1 MNKPVQPPQEPKL
14 LLDPYLAWAE
24 NEGVPISEDFGI
36 DLLKVPV
43 AHWPRMGTDGGIVH
57 LKGRGD
63 FIAMF
68 VLDLPEGGKSDPQK
82 HIYEEVVRCP
92 ATAHHDRNEEAA
104 STVSSGDRRASS
116 PCR

>member
-1 MNKPVQPPQEPKL
+1 MPISSTLRKLRIAEVPMNKPVQPPNQPKF

-63 FIAMF
+63 FIAMY
-68 VLDLPEGGKSDPQK
+68 VLDLPEGGKSDAQK
-82 HIYEEVVRCP
+82 HIYEEVVY
-92 ATAHHDRNEEAA
+92 
-104 STVSSGDRRASS
+104 VLSGHG
-116 PCR
+116 

>member
-1 MNKPVQPPQEPKL
+1 MNKPVQPPKEPKL

-63 FIAMF
+63 FDAKDTEDAIDGVPYF
-68 VLDLPEGGKSDPQK
+68 GIIL
-82 HIYEEVVRCP
+82 
-92 ATAHHDRNEEAA
+92 
-104 STVSSGDRRASS
+104 
-116 PCR
+116 